1 MGAALSTA
9 AASRGIAM
17 VAGSARRMLLVPALV
32 SLVHATALAQTAAPP
47 PTRGVASGATAAWTL
62 RLKGDIRWQQVTPA
76 GVLLVSTDAAL
87 AGVDIDRGQVTWE
100 KPELGGL
107 PADSVRVI
115 EGSLLVEAARPGLLV
130 ILDPVT
136 GAVLFDSRRPG
147 LTQIVTRRVLP
158 QSGTLLVHGRRA
170 NGPAVVALYDLVTG
184 EQRWVNEGLF
194 EQTEPKKKGLGGLM
208 QGLVR
213 AASEATAL
221 EVLQA
226 GPDMIVVH
234 TLLGLRALDARS
246 GAVRW
251 SAVLP
256 TARAGNPARHV
267 RLFPSLDKTDRIYVG
282 FDDRLMA
289 YRLADGQALW
299 SKPPTIEGWVHGIV
313 QHPSGIIILPESP
326 PANQATGNVRI
337 VNGVVQTGLNVARY
351 DDGTTIADKPLRMR
365 GTVTD
370 AMITG
375 GSAVLA
381 VDAESRTFVNVLDV
395 ATASLRL
402 KKDVKIKGQLA
413 YAELTPAG
421 LLYISRPDVSTNAEV
436 NVIDLASGEP
446 KFKDAIESGKPL
458 SSSDYN
464 AAGYSLHHV
473 VEGATLYVFA
483 SHDHRLYAVDRTA
496 GTYRALGG
504 EIKLQGGEDPTAME
518 MRPAGLVLISPQNL
532 VLVARDG
539 QVKQQVYYPAPQ
551 LPGLLRALYRINA
564 VRAGLYRAAAS
575 AYGDAFA
582 QASRNATDT
591 TARRITGQIAT
602 AYSQGG
608 AQLAGYS
615 HQAAALATKRFK
627 ASLAVSGSVFMLT
640 RAPEGNG
647 NVLLQIDKDGAQPRS
662 RVDLGKEREPVY
674 AVDDVA
680 NMLFLRTATGTLV
693 GYRL

>member
-1 MGAALSTA
+1 MAMIVLSP
-9 AASRGIAM
+9 
-17 VAGSARRMLLVPALV
+17 RRTLLSLALV
-32 SLVHATALAQTAAPP
+32 VAVSATSYAQTVAP
-47 PTRGVASGATAAWTL
+47 ASATAAWTIKT
-62 RLKGDIRWQQVTPA
+62 KGEVRWQQVTPA
-76 GVLLVSTDAAL
+76 GALLISTDAEL
-87 AGVDIDRGQVTWE
+87 AGVDIERGQVTWE
-100 KPELGGL
+100 KPELAGL
-107 PADSVRVI
+107 PADSVRVV
-115 EGSLLVEAARPGLLV
+115 EGSLLMEAARPGLLIV
-130 ILDPVT
+130 FDPVT
-136 GAVLFDSRRPG
+136 GGVVFDSRR
-147 LTQIVTRRVLP
+147 LSLAQVVTRRVLP

-170 NGPAVVALYDLVTG
+170 AGPPVVALYDLATG
-184 EQRWVNEGLF
+184 DQRWANEDLF
-194 EQTEPKKKGLGGLM
+194 QQTEAPKKGLGGLM
-208 QGLVR
+208 QRLVT

-234 TLLGLRALDARS
+234 TLMGLRALDART

-251 SAVLP
+251 SATLP

-267 RLFPSLDKTDRIYVG
+267 RLFPSLDKSDRIYVG

-299 SKPPTIEGWVHGIV
+299 SKPPTIDGWVHGIV
-313 QHPSGIIILPESP
+313 QHPTGIIILPESP

-370 AMITG
+370 ALITG

-395 ATASLRL
+395 ATASVRL
-402 KKDVKIKGQLA
+402 KKDVKIKGQLD

-421 LLYISRPDVSTNAEV
+421 LLYISRPDASTNAEV

-458 SSSDYN
+458 SSGDYN
-464 AAGYSLHHV
+464 TARYSLHHA
-473 VEGATLYVFA
+473 VEGTTLYVFA

-496 GTYRALGG
+496 GTFKALGG
-504 EIKLQGGEDPTAME
+504 EIKLQGDEDPVDME
-518 MRPAGLVLISPQNL
+518 IRPAGIVLIAPQNL
-532 VLVARDG
+532 VVVTRDG
-539 QVKQQVYYPAPQ
+539 QVKQQVYHPAPQ

-564 VRAGLYRAAAS
+564 VRAGLYGAAAS

-582 QASRNATDT
+582 QASRTATDT
-591 TARRITGQIAT
+591 TARRLTGQLAT

-615 HQAAALATKRFK
+615 HQAASLASKRFK
-627 ASLAVSGSVFMLT
+627 ASLAVPGSVFMLT

-647 NVLLQIDKDGAQPRS
+647 NVLFQIDKDTGLPRS

-680 NMLFLRTATGTLV
+680 GMLFLKTAAGTLV

>member
-1 MGAALSTA
+1 MVAVRARTLLSLSLVVSVSTA
-9 AASRGIAM
+9 AHAQ
-17 VAGSARRMLLVPALV
+17 AGTPAP
-32 SLVHATALAQTAAPP
+32 APAP
-47 PTRGVASGATAAWTL
+47 SGTTAAWTL
-62 RLKGDIRWQQVTPA
+62 RMKGDIRWQQVTPA
-76 GVLLVSTDAAL
+76 GVLLVSTDGSL
-87 AGVDIDRGQVTWE
+87 AGVDIERGQVAWE

-107 PADSVRVI
+107 PADSVRMV
-115 EGSLLVEAARPGLLV
+115 EGSLLMEAARPGLLV
-130 ILDPVT
+130 VFDPVT
-136 GAVLFDSRRPG
+136 GTAVFDSRR
-147 LTQIVTRRVLP
+147 LNLAQIVTRRALP

-170 NGPAVVALYDLVTG
+170 AGPPVVALYDLASG
-184 EQRWVNEGLF
+184 EQRWANEGLF
-194 EQTEPKKKGLGGLM
+194 EQTGPQKKGLGGLM
-208 QGLVR
+208 QRLVT

-234 TLLGLRALDARS
+234 TLMGLRALDARS

-299 SKPPTIEGWVHGIV
+299 SKPAMIEGWVHGIV
-313 QHPSGIIILPESP
+313 QHPNGIIILPESP

-351 DDGTTIADKPLRMR
+351 EDGTTIADKPLRMR

-370 AMITG
+370 AMVTG

-381 VDAESRTFVNVLDV
+381 VDAESRSFVNVLDV
-395 ATASLRL
+395 ATASVRL
-402 KKDVKIKGQLA
+402 KKDVKIKGRLD
-413 YAELTPAG
+413 YAELTPGGG
-421 LLYISRPDVSTNAEV
+421 LLYISRPDPATNAEV
-436 NVIDLASGEP
+436 NIIDLTTGEQ
-446 KFKDAIESGKPL
+446 KFKDAIESGRPWGGNPD
-458 SSSDYN
+458 DYN

-473 VEGATLYVFA
+473 VEGPTLYVFA
-483 SHDHRLYAVDRTA
+483 SHDHRLYAVDRNA

-518 MRPAGLVLISPQNL
+518 IRAAGLVLISPQNF
-532 VLVARDG
+532 VVVARDG
-539 QVKQQVYYPAPQ
+539 QVKQQVYNPAPQ
-551 LPGLLRALYRINA
+551 LSGLLRALYRINA
-564 VRAGLYRAAAS
+564 VRAGLYGAAAS

-582 QASRNATDT
+582 QMSRNATDS
-591 TARRITGQIAT
+591 TARRITGQMAT
-602 AYSQGG
+602 AYTQGG

-615 HQAAALATKRFK
+615 HQAAALASKRFK
-627 ASLAVSGSVFMLT
+627 ASLSVPGSVFMLT
-640 RAPEGNG
+640 RAPDGNG
-647 NVLLQIDKDGAQPRS
+647 NVLLQIDKDSAQPRA

-680 NMLFLRTATGTLV
+680 GMLFLRTASGTLV

>member
-1 MGAALSTA
+1 MATCRM
-9 AASRGIAM
+9 SRGIHVSIVLGRRGSRGPSARGCG
-17 VAGSARRMLLVPALV
+17 AEQQSGGSAVSYFIFTQHPLAFRLTLGGYRGHRRMSMTADCRRALRPLSLLVAV
-32 SLVHATALAQTAAPP
+32 ATAAHAQTAAPAP
-47 PTRGVASGATAAWTL
+47 SGATAAWTL
-62 RLKGDIRWQQVTPA
+62 KTKGDIRWQQVTPA
-76 GVLLVSTDAAL
+76 GALLVSTDAAL
-87 AGVDIDRGQVTWE
+87 AGVDIERGQAMWE

-107 PADSVRVI
+107 PADSVRMV
-115 EGSLLVEAARPGLLV
+115 EGSLLMEAARPGLWLV
-130 ILDPVT
+130 FDPVT
-136 GAVLFDSRRPG
+136 GAVVFDSRR
-147 LTQIVTRRVLP
+147 LNLAQIVTRRVLP

-170 NGPAVVALYDLVTG
+170 AGPPVVALYDLATG
-184 EQRWVNEGLF
+184 EQRWANEGLF
-194 EQTEPKKKGLGGLM
+194 EQTEPQKKGLGGLM
-208 QGLVR
+208 QRLVT

-234 TLLGLRALDARS
+234 TLMGLRALDARS

-337 VNGVVQTGLNVARY
+337 VNGAVQTGLNVARY
-351 DDGTTIADKPLRMR
+351 DEGTTIADKPLRMR

-381 VDAESRTFVNVLDV
+381 VDAESRSFVNVLDV

-421 LLYISRPDVSTNAEV
+421 LLYISRPDAGTDAEV
-436 NVIDLASGEP
+436 NVIDLTSGEP
-446 KFKDAIESGKPL
+446 RFKDAIEGGKRAPL
-458 SSSDYN
+458 PY
-464 AAGYSLHHV
+464 AM
-473 VEGATLYVFA
+473 EGRTLYVYA
-483 SHDHRLYAVDRTA
+483 TRDRKLYAVDRDA
-496 GTYRALGG
+496 GTFRALTV
-504 EIKLQGGEDPTAME
+504 EIKLQGDDVPTTLE
-518 MRPAGLVLISPQNL
+518 IRPGGLVLISSQNL
-532 VLVARDG
+532 VVVGRDG

-551 LPGLLRALYRINA
+551 LPGLLRALCA
-564 VRAGLYRAAAS
+564 LESCRAGLCGVAA
-575 AYGDAFA
+575 
-582 QASRNATDT
+582 
-591 TARRITGQIAT
+591 
-602 AYSQGG
+602 
-608 AQLAGYS
+608 
-615 HQAAALATKRFK
+615 
-627 ASLAVSGSVFMLT
+627 
-640 RAPEGNG
+640 
-647 NVLLQIDKDGAQPRS
+647 
-662 RVDLGKEREPVY
+662 
-674 AVDDVA
+674 
-680 NMLFLRTATGTLV
+680 
-693 GYRL
+693 

>member
-1 MGAALSTA
+1 MAA
-9 AASRGIAM
+9 
-17 VAGSARRMLLVPALV
+17 VSARRMLLPL
-32 SLVHATALAQTAAPP
+32 SLVIAVHTAAGAQGAA
-47 PTRGVASGATAAWTL
+47 PTQTTPSGATAAWTL
-62 RLKGDIRWQQVTPA
+62 RMKGDIRWQQVTPA
-76 GVLLVSTDAAL
+76 GALLVSTDAAL
-87 AGVDIDRGQVTWE
+87 SGVDIERGQVTWE

-107 PADSVRVI
+107 PPDSVRMV
-115 EGSLLVEAARPGLLV
+115 EGSLLMEAARPGLLL
-130 ILDPVT
+130 IFDPVT
-136 GAVLFDSRRPG
+136 GSVVFDSRR
-147 LTQIVTRRVLP
+147 LNLAQIVTRRVLP

-170 NGPAVVALYDLVTG
+170 PGGGPPVVALYDLATG
-184 EQRWVNEGLF
+184 AQRWANEALF
-194 EQTEPKKKGLGGLM
+194 EQTEPQKKGLGGLM
-208 QGLVR
+208 QRLVT

-234 TLLGLRALDARS
+234 TLTGLRALDART
-246 GAVRW
+246 GAMRW
-251 SAVLP
+251 SATLP

-267 RLFPSLDKTDRIYVG
+267 RLYPSLDKTDRVYVS

-299 SKPPTIEGWVHGIV
+299 TKPPTIEGWVHGIV

-337 VNGVVQTGLNVARY
+337 INGVAQTGLNVARY
-351 DDGTTIADKPLRMR
+351 EDGTTIADKPLRMR

-370 AMITG
+370 ALITG

-395 ATASLRL
+395 ATAGLRL
-402 KKDVKIKGQLA
+402 KKDVKIKGQLD
-413 YAELTPAG
+413 YAELTPGGG
-421 LLYISRPDVSTNAEV
+421 LLYISRPDAATNAEV
-436 NVIDLASGEP
+436 NIIDLASGEP

-458 SSSDYN
+458 SSGDYN
-464 AAGYSLHHV
+464 GARYALHHA
-473 VEGATLYVFA
+473 VEGTTLYVFA

-496 GTYRALGG
+496 GSFRALSG
-504 EIKLQGGEDPTAME
+504 EIKLQGDEDPVDME
-518 MRPAGLVLISPQNL
+518 IRPAGLVLIAPQNL
-532 VLVARDG
+532 VVVTRDG

-564 VRAGLYRAAAS
+564 VRAGLYGAAAS

-582 QASRNATDT
+582 QASRNATDS
-591 TARRITGQIAT
+591 TARRITGQLAT
-602 AYSQGG
+602 AYTQGG

-627 ASLAVSGSVFMLT
+627 ASLAVPGSVFMLT

-647 NVLLQIDKDGAQPRS
+647 NVLLQIDKDSGQPRS
-662 RVDLGKEREPVY
+662 RIDLGKEREPVY

-680 NMLFLRTATGTLV
+680 GMLFLKTAAGTLV
-693 GYRL
+693 GYRLRS

>member
-1 MGAALSTA
+1 M
-9 AASRGIAM
+9 
-17 VAGSARRMLLVPALV
+17 
-32 SLVHATALAQTAAPP
+32 
-47 PTRGVASGATAAWTL
+47 
-62 RLKGDIRWQQVTPA
+62 
-76 GVLLVSTDAAL
+76 
-87 AGVDIDRGQVTWE
+87 
-100 KPELGGL
+100 
-107 PADSVRVI
+107 
-115 EGSLLVEAARPGLLV
+115 
-130 ILDPVT
+130 
-136 GAVLFDSRRPG
+136 
-147 LTQIVTRRVLP
+147 LP
-158 QSGTLLVHGRRA
+158 QSGTLLVHGRTA
-170 NGPAVVALYDLVTG
+170 SGGSVVALYDLVTG
-184 EQRWVNEGLF
+184 EQRWVNDALF
-194 EQTEPKKKGLGGLM
+194 EQTGPKKKGLGGLM

-213 AASEATAL
+213 AASEGTAL

-234 TLLGLRALDARS
+234 TLMGLRALDAKS

-251 SAVLP
+251 SATLP
-256 TARAGNPARHV
+256 TVRAGNPARHV
-267 RLFPSLDKTDRIYVG
+267 RLFPSANKSDRLYVG

-299 SKPPTIEGWVHGIV
+299 AKPAMVEGWVHGIV
-313 QHPSGIIILPESP
+313 EHPDGIIILPESP
-326 PANQATGNVRI
+326 PPNQATGNVRI

-351 DDGTTIADKPLRMR
+351 DDGSTIAEKPLRMR

-370 AMITG
+370 AMIVG

-395 ATASLRL
+395 ATTTVRL

-413 YAELTPAG
+413 YAELLPGAAG
-421 LLYISRPDVSTNAEV
+421 LLYISRPDAATNAEV

-458 SSSDYN
+458 SSGEYN
-464 AAGYSLHHV
+464 TARYALHHA
-473 VEGATLYVFA
+473 VEGSTLYVFA

-496 GTYRALGG
+496 GTFRPIGG
-504 EIKLQGGEDPTAME
+504 EIKLQGGEDPTDME
-518 MRPAGLVLISPQNL
+518 IRPAGLVLISPQNL
-532 VLVARDG
+532 VVVARDG

-551 LPGLLRALYRINA
+551 LPGLLRALYRINSI
-564 VRAGLYRAAAS
+564 RAGLYGAAAS

-582 QASRNATDT
+582 QASRNATDSN
-591 TARRITGQIAT
+591 ARRITGQIAT

-608 AQLAGYS
+608 AQLTGYS
-615 HQAAALATKRFK
+615 QQAAALATKRFK
-627 ASLAVSGSVFMLT
+627 ASLTVPGAVFMLT

-647 NVLLQIDKDGAQPRS
+647 NVLLQIDKDSGQPRS

-680 NMLFLRTATGTLV
+680 NMLFLRTTAGTLV

>member
-1 MGAALSTA
+1 MRRTILAGVLLGPVSVLLS
-9 AASRGIAM
+9 SGI
-17 VAGSARRMLLVPALV
+17 SSEPRQLN
-32 SLVHATALAQTAAPP
+32 AQRAAPAP
-47 PTRGVASGATAAWTL
+47 SGATAAWTL
-62 RLKGDIRWQQVTPA
+62 KLKGDILWQQATPMGA
-76 GVLLVSTDAAL
+76 LLVSTDAAL
-87 AGVDIDRGQVTWE
+87 SAVDIERGQVTWE

-107 PADSVRVI
+107 LADSVHMV
-115 EGSLLVEAARPGLLV
+115 EGSLLMEATRPGLLL
-130 ILDPVT
+130 IFDPVT
-136 GAVLFDSRRPG
+136 GTVVFDSRR
-147 LTQIVTRRVLP
+147 LNLAQIVTRRVLP
-158 QSGTLLVHGRRA
+158 QSGTLLVHGNRA
-170 NGPAVVALYDLVTG
+170 AGPSVVALYDLVTG
-184 EQRWVNEGLF
+184 EQRWANEALF
-194 EQTEPKKKGLGGLM
+194 EQAESKKGGFGALM
-208 QGLVR
+208 QGLQR
-213 AASEATAL
+213 TASEGTAL

-234 TLLGLRALDARS
+234 TLMGLRALDART

-251 SAVLP
+251 SAALP

-267 RLFPSLDKTDRIYVG
+267 RLYPSLDKPDRIYVS

-289 YRLADGQALW
+289 FRLADGQALW
-299 SKPPTIEGWVHGIV
+299 AKPPTIEGWVHDIV

-326 PANQATGNVRI
+326 PPDQATGNVRI

-351 DDGTTIADKPLRMR
+351 EDGTTIAAKPLRMR

-370 AMITG
+370 AMIAG

-395 ATASLRL
+395 ATATLRL
-402 KKDVKIKGQLA
+402 NKDVKIKGQLA

-421 LLYISRPDVSTNAEV
+421 LLYISRPDAATNAEV
-436 NVIDLASGEP
+436 NVIDLATGEQ
-446 KFKDAIESGKPL
+446 KFKDAIESGKPWGGNPD
-458 SSSDYN
+458 DYN

-564 VRAGLYRAAAS
+564 VRAGLYGAAAS

-591 TARRITGQIAT
+591 TARRITGQLAT
-602 AYSQGG
+602 AYTQGG
-608 AQLAGYS
+608 AQLAGHS

-627 ASLAVSGSVFMLT
+627 ASLAVPGSVFMLT

-647 NVLLQIDKDGAQPRS
+647 NVLLQIDKDSAQPRA

-680 NMLFLRTATGTLV
+680 GMLFLQTAAGTLV